1 MPNQDDSKLR
11 RKRSYTL
18 RDLPIKSKHKVQDY
32 ILELGGKADEI
43 QALKRP
49 GEMWYFSLFGNRSRL
64 YEDINLL
71 QPDLAAW
78 AMSAQQEAH
87 GKNSNDAVVHGI
99 KLLKFRGK
107 GVSAN
112 TELEDE
118 DFETVQ
124 EQFSNIRRKARANK
138 CAKEKKETFERAK
151 AMLEPK
157 RTKNSPTPTTGSIL
171 KKAASIVTSRPIE
184 ATPENAEAVRQVISS
199 SNATPKEIEGK
210 RNRRL
215 RKPMPR
221 LSQVVSQRPRVRIR
235 HLENQERNL
244 QLLHAIARETQKD
257 LWRLKDR
264 VSARLH
270 RVRKESNLWD
280 GMTT

>member
-1 MPNQDDSKLR
+1 MPKKPDPKLR
-11 RKRSYTL
+11 KKRSYTL
-18 RDLPIKSKHKVQDY
+18 RDLPIKKQRKVQDY

-43 QALKRP
+43 QALKQP

-99 KLLKFRGK
+99 KLFKFRGK

-124 EQFSNIRRKARANK
+124 EQFSNIRRKAREQVR
-138 CAKEKKETFERAK
+138 KEKKETFERAK

-171 KKAASIVTSRPIE
+171 KKALDT
-184 ATPENAEAVRQVISS
+184 ISNQS
-199 SNATPKEIEGK
+199 KQLQKMQKQLDKLLAQATPKKRKVKRTNAPTKKQGK
-210 RNRRL
+210 SKAKSAN
-215 RKPMPR
+215 P
-221 LSQVVSQRPRVRIR
+221 
-235 HLENQERNL
+235 
-244 QLLHAIARETQKD
+244 AREK
-257 LWRLKDR
+257 RASKS
-264 VSARLH
+264 SAPPKSGRGH
-270 RVRKESNLWD
+270 KATSPTKGAKSKRKNPSHKN
-280 GMTT
+280 GK